1 MDWYE
6 TLYLIDGAMGIG
18 KTTFLTTENRLP
30 NNVFLDDDWYCDTIR
45 FRQ

>member
-18 KTTFLTTENRLP
+18 KTTFLTTENR
-30 NNVFLDDDWYCDTIR
+30 ISKQR
-45 FRQ
+45 FSGR

>member
-18 KTTFLTTENRLP
+18 KTTFP